1 MESKD
6 LIKFLGWKGFYAL
19 FEIQS
24 RQLPDRR
31 LLNEIIVAH
40 EGDWITETSMN
51 CHPEYAK
58 YEDVQTALGE
68 GLEFECKELSQCMER
83 SLFKF
88 KLKSCAH
95 KYVLAVPATGE
106 EICFEIYG
114 SEGDNHGKHLLV
126 EREL

>member
-1 MESKD
+1 MENND
-6 LIKFLGWKGFYAL
+6 LIKFLGWRGAYAL
-19 FEIQS
+19 FEITHRCLS
-24 RQLPDRR
+24 DGQLE
-31 LLNEIIVAH
+31 EIIVAH
-40 EGDWITETSMN
+40 EGNWTTEEGMV
-51 CHPEYAK
+51 CHREYTK
-58 YEDVQTALGE
+58 YEDVQDALGE
-68 GLEFECKELSQCMER
+68 GLEFECKELSQCMGR

-114 SEGDNHGKHLLV
+114 SQGHNHGMHLLV